1 MTKNPF
7 QLAQYVGTLLSQK
20 KLKLVIVESCTGG
33 GLAKLVTDVPGA
45 SEWFECGLVTYSNAS
60 KTKLVGVSEE
70 LIAQQGA
77 VSQKVALAMAKGG
90 LNATCGDI
98 SLSTTGI
105 AGPNGGSL
113 EKPVGT
119 VCFGFATR
127 TGVFSTDKR
136 QFGGDRLK
144 VREESVVHS
153 LRCLCHYLETGHF

>member
-7 QLAQYVGTLLSQK
+7 ELAHYAGTLLFPK
-20 KLKLVIVESCTGG
+20 KLKLVTVESCTGG
-33 GLAKLVTDVPGA
+33 GLAKLVTDIPGA
-45 SEWFECGLVTYSNAS
+45 SEWFECGIVAYSNES
-60 KTKLVGVSEE
+60 KTKLIEVPEE

-90 LNATCGDI
+90 LNVTRGDI
-98 SLSTTGI
+98 AISTTGI

-136 QFGGDRLK
+136 LFSGNRAE
-144 VREESVVHS
+144 VREQSVVYS
-153 LRCLCHYLETGHF
+153 LQCLCNYLETGHF